1 MNVLAK
7 TSQNHFLFLEDHT
20 QFMIFKSEGKWH
32 QDEFITVKFIH
43 LHREIKVFSFWN
55 MKNTCFG
62 VNAKFLI

>member
-1 MNVLAK
+1 MNVLAE

-43 LHREIKVFSFWN
+43 LHREIKVFSF
-55 MKNTCFG
+55 
-62 VNAKFLI
+62 